1 MDKHDLITCRYI
13 FVCRDKDC
21 DIIINHTNVSNKH
34 CGIWILDNG
43 EAKITNFSTD
53 YPLKV
58 NNQVI
63 TKPGKLNHGD
73 VFTIV
78 DRSFRFEH
86 CKTATCYPDQKS
98 KCKKDF
104 PEITERTKISKEKV
118 KAKSRKRRRE
128 KRQRYKE
135 TCAQNKLQQ
144 ELANSITE
152 TEIVT
157 EETPVP
163 CKIRKQSN
171 NFYEDLKKD
180 PLFSNMVQYRRD
192 HTSIQCLNPNDI
204 SDEEVEF
211 DLGQIR
217 NWNDVLSK
225 SYNNLEIEDIEAYFD
240 ANSDN
245 DDFSDLSD
253 HNSDSDICSEEN
265 HNKESEFDLK
275 IKQQTYWFCKV
286 LVLWQCIHY
295 ISDAAVTLLLNI
307 LSAFFKLLSTNS
319 EVCSKIES
327 SFPGNMYQ
335 LSKLLQS
342 NMLDFKQYVVCTKC
356 YSLYDFDDCFHVVEG
371 LRFSNT
377 CSYVEF
383 PNHRLPHLRKRC
395 NEPLLKEINNSSSKI
410 LVPYKIYCYK
420 SIKSSLSFFVKR
432 NNFED
437 LCEQWRTRETKEGI
451 MYDIYDGRIWHEFN
465 GIKHE
470 FFTNEGNYGCILNV
484 DWFQPYEHSI
494 YSVGAIYLAFC
505 NLPRIQRF
513 RRENMLLIG
522 VIPDM
527 RVEPKT
533 NTFLKP
539 LVEELK
545 IAWCE
550 GFFMYSYKSP
560 TILKCFK
567 LALICVGCD
576 IPASRKLCGFLG
588 HSATAGCNKCKKKFP
603 GGVGEKNYGGFDRD
617 SWINYLEVVLIVLVT
632 IIYSGRQLLEIIQ
645 RNPLMPP
652 LPLPPAQPVPQPNPP
667 AQPIQQPNPPVRQH
681 RQRRALQ
688 PIPHPPVRQHRQRR
702 ALQPIPQIR
711 RGQRVRR
718 RPDRFQIYEL

>member
-1 MDKHDLITCRYI
+1 MALDDYALKGRT
-13 FVCRDKDC
+13 
-21 DIIINHTNVSNKH
+21 VSSQS
-34 CGIWILDNG
+34 GSVL
-43 EAKITNFSTD
+43 
-53 YPLKV
+53 
-58 NNQVI
+58 
-63 TKPGKLNHGD
+63 
-73 VFTIV
+73 
-78 DRSFRFEH
+78 RS
-86 CKTATCYPDQKS
+86 
-98 KCKKDF
+98 
-104 PEITERTKISKEKV
+104 
-118 KAKSRKRRRE
+118 
-128 KRQRYKE
+128 
-135 TCAQNKLQQ
+135 
-144 ELANSITE
+144 
-152 TEIVT
+152 
-157 EETPVP
+157 
-163 CKIRKQSN
+163 
-171 NFYEDLKKD
+171 
-180 PLFSNMVQYRRD
+180 D
-192 HTSIQCLNPNDI
+192 HT
-204 SDEEVEF
+204 F

-451 MYDIYDGRIWHEFN
+451 MYDIYDASRNTENRTTPGDQETTIYFSWKKSAKRALRRQQRKEAAIEREQFLQRLEKDPNDKAFFQLIKRNQSSIKSN
-465 GIKHE
+465 GPEILIDGVKTAKTPSSQRETFADYFKNLATPQENPNFKDELLTNSSNRCNLIKE
-470 FFTNEGNYGCILNV
+470 VSKNSTKRKILVTQQEILN
-484 DWFQPYEHSI
+484 
-494 YSVGAIYLAFC
+494 AI
-505 NLPRIQRF
+505 Q
-513 RRENMLLIG
+513 
-522 VIPDM
+522 
-527 RVEPKT
+527 K
-533 NTFLKP
+533 LKN
-539 LVEELK
+539 
-545 IAWCE
+545 
-550 GFFMYSYKSP
+550 GKSP
-560 TILKCFK
+560 DEYGITAEHIKYAGNEITHIYQNIFNQIFEEGKVATSFK
-567 LALICVGCD
+567 TG
-576 IPASRKLCGFLG
+576 
-588 HSATAGCNKCKKKFP
+588 
-603 GGVGEKNYGGFDRD
+603 
-617 SWINYLEVVLIVLVT
+617 
-632 IIYSGRQLLEIIQ
+632 IIT
-645 RNPLMPP
+645 
-652 LPLPPAQPVPQPNPP
+652 PVPKKGKDLTQATNYRGIM
-667 AQPIQQPNPPVRQH
+667 A
-681 RQRRALQ
+681 RR
-688 PIPHPPVRQHRQRR
+688 HKSHV
-702 ALQPIPQIR
+702 
-711 RGQRVRR
+711 
-718 RPDRFQIYEL
+718 